1 MSNREPIQNAMD
13 SGGTFYVPPAQG
25 PALES
30 MFGPVAKWGR
40 LEFPLPDRAP
50 EHGRDELAALI
61 HGGTFSPPKDAL
73 EQIWRDKA
81 YALADAIIAAGWRH
95 Q

>member
-1 MSNREPIQNAMD
+1 MI
-13 SGGTFYVPPAQG
+13 
-25 PALES
+25 ES
-30 MFGPVAKWGR
+30 ERRAHYLTRNVHPSKSVFGPVAKWGR

>member
-1 MSNREPIQNAMD
+1 MSDEDITHPHPSQRLDA
-13 SGGTFYVPPAQG
+13 TA
-25 PALES
+25 AS